1 MLDFIVENIWIL
13 IAAGAVIILTA
24 IGFIVDKF
32 VINKNNQKGNNTSAN
47 DEVTEEVTE
56 EVPEE
61 VNVENPD
68 TQEEI
73 VADNNEEVVVANNEE
88 VVATDENQVS
98 TEENVNQPGSFV
110 SDEEKS
116 DSKESPWKV

>member
-13 IAAGAVIILTA
+13 IIAGAVIILTA

-73 VADNNEEVVVANNEE
+73 VADNNEEVV
-88 VVATDENQVS
+88 ATDENQMS